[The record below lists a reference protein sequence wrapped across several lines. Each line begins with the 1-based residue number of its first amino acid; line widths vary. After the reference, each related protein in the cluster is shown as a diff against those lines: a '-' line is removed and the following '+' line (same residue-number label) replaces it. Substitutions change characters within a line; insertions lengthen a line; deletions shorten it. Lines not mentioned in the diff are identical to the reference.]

1 MKLNLNLILYFQ
13 SNISFF
19 FLVESYKHTLIL
31 LDELLLDDVVSIRL
45 VDIFPDVVVDFF
57 SNNDGDGAVVITI

>member
-1 MKLNLNLILYFQ
+1 LKLNLNLILYFQ
-13 SNISFF
+13 SNISF